1 MSMFYQIIYKI
12 YCVELYLTDKINDL
26 PTFLSAT
33 MTWSGNSVVT
43 EGIGTLFGTG
53 SRGWDFLFLFFL
65 PVGLLLG
72 PCLLCCFLTHL
83 KTQRRCL
90 LSLAPEALRNNT
102 ETCF

>member
-26 PTFLSAT
+26 PTCLSAT

-53 SRGWDFLFLFFL
+53 SRGWDSLFLFFFL

-72 PCLLCCFLTHL
+72 PCLLGLFLNTF
-83 KTQRRCL
+83 KNSASL
-90 LSLAPEALRNNT
+90 LT
-102 ETCF
+102 EFSS